1 MTTNSAKSDQLLFAV
16 FILMSRDEHS
26 HASST
31 ELSEM
36 FLSFTLP
43 FFFLECV
50 FYHTPVFIPVL
61 LSVFTTS
68 KSLHLSYVF
77 VGLFVCLVFIVSRTS
92 MHMLKTPLSKADIC
106 HLKVWV
112 CIIYRIR
119 LCCSCAS

>member
-1 MTTNSAKSDQLLFAV
+1 MITNSAKSDQLLFAL
-16 FILMSRDEHS
+16 FILMNRDEHS

-68 KSLHLSYVF
+68 KSLRLSHMS
-77 VGLFVCLVFIVSRTS
+77 LWVCLS
-92 MHMLKTPLSKADIC
+92 
-106 HLKVWV
+106 VWF
-112 CIIYRIR
+112 
-119 LCCSCAS
+119 L